1 MDNNNLLYILIIIAT
16 SFAIQAGIMVA
27 LFLAVRKSSARMET
41 LAIELKSKAI
51 PTIEAANAFLTE
63 LRPKVDVIVENV
75 TNTTGMVRSQIQRLD
90 ATVSDVVDR
99 TRLQVI
105 RADELLS
112 RTTHKVQLTTDVTT
126 PPAAGVQVHSTWS
139 SIGRPHSAGSSTST
153 RVRSSHTSHVAAG
166 CTITSGRLTGCTSR
180 HSRR

>member
-41 LAIELKSKAI
+41 LATEVKTKAI

-112 RTTHKVQLTTDVTT
+112 RTLQN
-126 PPAAGVQVHSTWS
+126 
-139 SIGRPHSAGSSTST
+139 
-153 RVRSSHTSHVAAG
+153 RVK
-166 CTITSGRLTGCTSR
+166 
-180 HSRR
+180 

>member
-1 MDNNNLLYILIIIAT
+1 MDNNNLLYILIVIAT

-41 LAIELKSKAI
+41 LATEVKTKAI

-112 RTTHKVQLTTDVTT
+112 RTLDKVEHTTEIVQHTVVSPIRQVSGLVQGVT
-126 PPAAGVQVHSTWS
+126 AGMQYFF
-139 SIGRPHSAGSSTST
+139 GR
-153 RVRSSHTSHVAAG
+153 RQNRR
-166 CTITSGRLTGCTSR
+166 GREGMGVPQDELFI
-180 HSRR
+180 